1 MNYRNPKL
9 RDMLAGEYALGTLH
23 GRARRRFE
31 RLMRDDATLRLT
43 VAEWAERLEPMSQAV
58 APVNPPRRVWRKI
71 EQRIFKSKPG
81 TSLFQSLNFWRG
93 VAMITSSVAL
103 GLLLLFGLAP
113 QREWAPSYVAVLSDS
128 KNQPALT
135 VRYIEGARAL
145 EVKIVQASTIAD
157 DRSLELWTLP
167 KGGAPRSLGL
177 IPSSGQ
183 IQVNLAP
190 NQAESIPNIPALAV
204 SLEPKTGS
212 PTGAP
217 TGPVLYSGP
226 LLRL

>member
-9 RDMLAGEYALGTLH
+9 RDMLAGEYALGTLY
-23 GRARRRFE
+23 GPARRRFE

-103 GLLLLFGLAP
+103 GLL
-113 QREWAPSYVAVLSDS
+113 
-128 KNQPALT
+128 
-135 VRYIEGARAL
+135 
-145 EVKIVQASTIAD
+145 
-157 DRSLELWTLP
+157 
-167 KGGAPRSLGL
+167 
-177 IPSSGQ
+177 
-183 IQVNLAP
+183 
-190 NQAESIPNIPALAV
+190 
-204 SLEPKTGS
+204 
-212 PTGAP
+212 
-217 TGPVLYSGP
+217 
-226 LLRL
+226 